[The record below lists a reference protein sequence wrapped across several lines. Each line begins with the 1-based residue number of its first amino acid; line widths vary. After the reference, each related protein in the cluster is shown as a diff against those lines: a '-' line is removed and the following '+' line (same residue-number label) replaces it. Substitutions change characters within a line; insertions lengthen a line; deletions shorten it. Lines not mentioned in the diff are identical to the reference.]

1 MKNEGYGAHFVV
13 DYDGTVYQTIGI
25 NKKGS
30 HMGKAPYQST
40 INAGWGNSNSIA
52 IETCGYSLDK
62 NENKRVGSKYNNI
75 PHHHWEPVKDQQPK
89 SVACLL
95 KFLLN
100 NFQLTIENVK
110 VHEKLCR
117 KEPLEGQN
125 VYDAMLPYFNT
136 K

>member
-1 MKNEGYGAHFVV
+1 MKV
-13 DYDGTVYQTIGI
+13 IGNTLLLI
-25 NKKGS
+25 MTELYIKQLAS
-30 HMGKAPYQST
+30 IKAPYQST

-62 NENKRVGSKYNNI
+62 NENKRVGSKYDNI
-75 PHHHWEPVKDQQPK
+75 PHHHWEPVKDQQAK

-110 VHEKLCR
+110 VHEK
-117 KEPLEGQN
+117 
-125 VYDAMLPYFNT
+125 
-136 K
+136 